1 MKIDNV
7 DIDRYYRFMRGP
19 SSGCHIHIVLTRMTI
34 RSTCRMPD
42 RGRDRERKRR
52 RRHSDED
59 DDDSIFAGWKL
70 GLIVGVVV
78 VCFAMLYPTIIHPML
93 MSFIGRKE
101 PPPVATPQRP
111 PVHPGMGGPGGA
123 RPGGPSRHDVHPA
136 MRMAQQQAESQSSG
150 RGMFTWMLP
159 LYTVGVVV
167 FLLYTLF
174 KSKGKKK
181 KRTRYDSSDF
191 SSDDGDVY
199 NDRLKKKI
207 GKRKLRGLQ
216 ERLQQTEQAMTKILE
231 QLEAVQAAGAL
242 VEGEAPQAIEQV
254 ESKDKPEAAP
264 LEVDAKNEQYINDL
278 EKALRDFKILSEA
291 YEGEKKLR
299 RRNSQSEED
308 GTSSEEMNSESDTH
322 TDEEEGEEDEEA
334 EAKATKASDE
344 EPDEDSEEEESP
356 KQSKK
361 VKKSK
366 AEASN
371 KAMDAA
377 VPLESTTESKPTAKS
392 SSKNMRRRTKKV

>member
-1 MKIDNV
+1 
-7 DIDRYYRFMRGP
+7 
-19 SSGCHIHIVLTRMTI
+19 
-34 RSTCRMPD
+34 MPD

-93 MSFIGRKE
+93 MSFIGECCSRKE

-136 MRMAQQQAESQSSG
+136 MRMAQQQ
-150 RGMFTWMLP
+150 
-159 LYTVGVVV
+159 
-167 FLLYTLF
+167 
-174 KSKGKKK
+174 SKGKKK

-207 GKRKLRGLQ
+207 EMKLDDQNSGKRKLRGLQ

>member
-1 MKIDNV
+1 MDAAALHG
-7 DIDRYYRFMRGP
+7 RSRG
-19 SSGCHIHIVLTRMTI
+19 V
-34 RSTCRMPD
+34 
-42 RGRDRERKRR
+42 
-52 RRHSDED
+52 
-59 DDDSIFAGWKL
+59 
-70 GLIVGVVV
+70 
-78 VCFAMLYPTIIHPML
+78 
-93 MSFIGRKE
+93 
-101 PPPVATPQRP
+101 P
-111 PVHPGMGGPGGA
+111 PVHSVQVEG
-123 RPGGPSRHDVHPA
+123 
-136 MRMAQQQAESQSSG
+136 Q
-150 RGMFTWMLP
+150 
-159 LYTVGVVV
+159 
-167 FLLYTLF
+167 
-174 KSKGKKK
+174 KK